1 MRAWVFALVY
11 LWAWKGA
18 CPSPSGLTVGLKSPW
33 CRLEGPELNCDFE
46 RTRQMVLMT
55 ERFNA
60 SVRKVSVRGASQLHL
75 SESLCADT
83 VTLDRVAEVVVVRG
97 ESDPCQQSEVQL
109 TVRNSQLD
117 RLPNQV
123 THLHLENSKIGSL
136 SSATAAVANIT
147 ATNCHIDVLD
157 ISRPLRGEGTSATF
171 QDSTVRKIERL
182 EMAGQSRLRMHRT
195 SVTIVA
201 SKGLVLREGAQM
213 ALVESTV
220 WPLADDSIMLGGG
233 ASINIENYPGKF
245 SLKSMSEA
253 KPSLKQSNAAPVERV
268 AENNF
273 FVGFVVCLVIVVLLL
288 IALLITCI
296 KMRKERAK
304 RRTDLTFNNLN
315 RSDKITRYN
324 RSSFCDAKRS
334 NSDAES
340 NIEIQPMLQKL
351 NNVSEKV
358 SSDKQNYLKEVTH
371 IEENICKIHE
381 QMSSDV
387 ISLKTSR
394 AERIIE
400 IHSKYATL
408 RQIQSQSKDQT
419 SSSSDEEI
427 EREGKENRIKVED
440 GAEVK
445 DDVIQ
450 LLSATEKAK
459 LSLLESEY
467 ESKILE
473 IRISAWRSELEE
485 NVALMQRRETFINCM
500 RENRDNALLQIFK
513 PYGNNLNEIKK
524 IRTAKDFL
532 TRMMTKTDE
541 NFKEQ
546 LQKLKESDLKEK
558 KTTGE
563 EMSDRIRIIKN
574 RHEVNRDSISNRN
587 DFELRL
593 RKPKNEGISD
603 LFQTL
608 QKMHETTYHFDV
620 KRASAELDPVLELRF
635 HQNVVTA
642 QDRYI
647 AQLEMCVDFIVL
659 LGNIVQEE
667 V

>member
-1 MRAWVFALVY
+1 
-11 LWAWKGA
+11 
-18 CPSPSGLTVGLKSPW
+18 
-33 CRLEGPELNCDFE
+33 
-46 RTRQMVLMT
+46 MVLMT

-60 SVRKVSVRGASQLHL
+60 SVRKVSVHGASQLHL
-75 SESLCADT
+75 SESLCADIVSLT
-83 VTLDRVAEVVVVRG
+83 RVAEVVVVRG
-97 ESDPCQQSEVQL
+97 ESEPCQQSEVQL
-109 TVRNSQLD
+109 IVRNSQLD

-136 SSATAAVANIT
+136 SSATAAVGNIT

-157 ISRPLRGEGTSATF
+157 ISQPLRGEGTSATF
-171 QDSTVRKIERL
+171 EDSTVRKIEKL

-201 SKGLVLREGAQM
+201 SKGLVLRERAQM
-213 ALVESTV
+213 SLVESTV
-220 WPLADDSIMLGGG
+220 WPLADDSIMVGGG
-233 ASINIENYPGKF
+233 ASIHIENYPGKF
-245 SLKSMSEA
+245 SVKSMTEA
-253 KPSLKQSNAAPVERV
+253 KPSLRQSNAAPVERV
-268 AENNF
+268 AEKNF

-296 KMRKERAK
+296 KARKERAK
-304 RRTDLTFNNLN
+304 TRTDLTINNLN
-315 RSDKITRYN
+315 RSDKIARYN
-324 RSSFCDAKRS
+324 QSSFCEAKRS
-334 NSDAES
+334 NSNAET
-340 NIEIQPMLQKL
+340 NVEIQPMLQKL

-358 SSDKQNYLKEVTH
+358 SSDKQNYLKEMAR

-408 RQIQSQSKDQT
+408 RHIQSQSIDHT
-419 SSSSDEEI
+419 SSSSDKELEK
-427 EREGKENRIKVED
+427 EGKENRIQAGD

-485 NVALMQRRETFINCM
+485 NLALIQRRETFINCM
-500 RENRDNALLQIFK
+500 KENRDNAMLQIFK

-558 KTTGE
+558 KSTEE
-563 EMSDRIRIIKN
+563 EMNDRTRIIKN
-574 RHEVNRDSISNRN
+574 KHEVNRDRISNEN
-587 DFELRL
+587 DLEMRIN
-593 RKPKNEGISD
+593 RAKNEGISD

-608 QKMHETTYHFDV
+608 WKMQETTYHFDV

-635 HQNVVTA
+635 HQDVVA
-642 QDRYI
+642 ALDRYI

>member
-1 MRAWVFALVY
+1 MRAWLFALVN
-11 LWAWKGA
+11 LWAWQGA
-18 CPSPSGLTVGLKSPW
+18 CTSPSALTVGSESPW
-33 CRLEGPELNCDFE
+33 CRLEGPELVCDFTS
-46 RTRQMVLMT
+46 TREMVLMT
-55 ERFNA
+55 ERLDA
-60 SVRKVSVRGASQLHL
+60 PVRKVSVLGAGQLHL
-75 SESLCADT
+75 SESLCAD
-83 VTLDRVAEVVVVRG
+83 VVSLDRIAEVVVVRG

-109 TVRNSQLD
+109 TVRNSLLD
-117 RLPNQV
+117 RLPNRV
-123 THLHLENSKIGSL
+123 TRLHLENSKIGSL

-157 ISRPLRGEGTSATF
+157 ISRPLRGEGASATF

-201 SKGLVLREGAQM
+201 SKGLVLREGAHM

-220 WPLADDSIMLGGG
+220 WPLADDSVLLGGG
-233 ASINIENYPGKF
+233 ASISLENYPGKF
-245 SLKSMSEA
+245 SVKSVTEA
-253 KPSLKQSNAAPVERV
+253 KPSLTESNAAPVEQV

-273 FVGFVVCLVIVVLLL
+273 FVGFVVCLVIVVLLSTV
-288 IALLITCI
+288 LLITCI
-296 KMRKERAK
+296 ILKKERTK
-304 RRTDLTFNNLN
+304 TRTSLTINDIS
-315 RSDKITRYN
+315 RSDKTKHN
-324 RSSFCDAKRS
+324 RSSFSDAKRS
-334 NSDAES
+334 NSDTQT
-340 NIEIQPMLQKL
+340 NVEIQPMLQKM

-358 SSDKQNYLKEVTH
+358 SSDKQNYLKETTR
-371 IEENICKIHE
+371 IEENIGKIHE

-387 ISLKTSR
+387 TSLKTSR

-408 RQIQSQSKDQT
+408 RQIHTQRTDQN
-419 SSSSDEEI
+419 SPSPDEEF
-427 EREGKENRIKVED
+427 EREEQENKIKA
-440 GAEVK
+440 GTGPEVK

-473 IRISAWRSELEE
+473 IRISSWRSELEE
-485 NVALMQRRETFINCM
+485 IQTLIQRRETFINCM
-500 RENRDNALLQIFK
+500 KENRDNALLQVFK

-532 TRMMTKTDE
+532 TRMVTETDE
-541 NFKEQ
+541 QFKEN
-546 LQKLKESDLKEK
+546 LQRLRETGLKDK
-558 KTTGE
+558 KSAE
-563 EMSDRIRIIKN
+563 EDANDRIRVVKN
-574 RHEVNRDSISNRN
+574 KHEVNRDSISNKN
-587 DFELRL
+587 DLETRT
-593 RKPKNEGISD
+593 RKPKNEGASD

-608 QKMHETTYHFDV
+608 WKTHETTHHVDV

-635 HQNVVTA
+635 HRDVATA
-642 QDRYI
+642 LGRYI